1 MSPLPL
7 FVDGDLVVFRCVVQK
22 EKHLTAVDGRG
33 LKMAGCMYMVFLEG
47 GFSCSSYCHSQLSE
61 YRRRHYGMTDFNT
74 KQT

>member
-33 LKMAGCMYMVFLEG
+33 LKMAGCMFIIFLEG
-47 GFSCSSYCHSQLSE
+47 GFPFVFIVIPNFQNIE
-61 YRRRHYGMTDFNT
+61 EDTIV
-74 KQT
+74 